1 MVGRAVCSKPWY
13 WATVDS
19 QLYGAATDPMPNRRA
34 LLEDYSK
41 WAEAEEARHPQ
52 RIRRL
57 LLAPTLNLFAGEP
70 YGKKYRAAM
79 DTRAK
84 DESLTF
90 RQLVLDAAQ
99 DCLLPE
105 TLDAPPGATW
115 DKNNKIYLLP
125 EDRPAGDGEQQH
137 HHHHQA
143 ARRLDAVA

>member
-1 MVGRAVCSKPWY
+1 MVGRAVCAKPWY

-19 QLYGAATDPMPNRRA
+19 QLYGAASDPQPHRRA
-34 LLEDYSK
+34 LLHDYSR

-57 LLAPTLNLFAGEP
+57 LLSPALNLFSGEP
-70 YGKKYRAAM
+70 YGKKFRAAM

-84 DESLTF
+84 DETLSF
-90 RQLVLDAAQ
+90 SQLVLGAAE

-115 DKNNKIYLLP
+115 DQNSKVYVLP
-125 EDRPAGDGEQQH
+125 EDQSAAGQTDMDA
-137 HHHHQA
+137 HQTQRA
-143 ARRLDAVA
+143 DAVA